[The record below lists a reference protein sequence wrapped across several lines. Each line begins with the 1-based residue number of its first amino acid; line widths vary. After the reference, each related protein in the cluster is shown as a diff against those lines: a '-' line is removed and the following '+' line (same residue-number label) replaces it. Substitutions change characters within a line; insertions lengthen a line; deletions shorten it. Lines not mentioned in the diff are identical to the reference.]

1 MSISY
6 EVVSWLDSVT
16 QENDKKIR
24 KPSPNRKKL
33 IYILKV
39 DDSNVFRVVPSVVSI
54 KSDGSYGKNVKSY
67 EASKINS
74 GREWPKYLDLDDI
87 SILAIINK
95 TNGTYNF
102 SNDGYDLQQIT
113 NIGLLEKIIKTQKAH
128 WKSSDGIQVVL
139 GATKSS
145 KLQWVVLP
153 DGRQT
158 ISCKFSSEDEQL
170 LLANSPWYINERTG
184 VCGRL
189 DLGMQDT
196 LTSKI
201 LQAPPVKPMEV
212 AAIQKQLSLINQD
225 KIPALKNFKQVTS
238 DAIDPEPCLLLR
250 EARIHKNRSYYYYED
265 YSFDIAVAELS
276 FNYNGQMIAFS
287 DPETFITV
295 FDGKKIIKHPRN
307 KEKEGLLVEQLKKH
321 NLVSLGHYSNKYLIP
336 IPMQQN
342 HYTMKVAIKDIAKQ
356 KFDQKWEN
364 FMVTSVPILRNEGWN
379 IIMAR
384 GFPYNIVQP
393 DDDWY
398 SNLSEGSGVDWF
410 SFELGVNVNGTPVN
424 LLPILLQA
432 LNDKDHIINQNIKE
446 ISPDT
451 IWYFDMPD
459 FSKLAM
465 PAQRIW
471 KIISFLKDIYNYKT
485 LDNNGN
491 LVFSKSE
498 AANMAELDQLTEHL
512 NIEWQGS
519 KKILE
524 LGQKLQNFKG
534 IESVNVPKILNA
546 ELRDYQQEGVNWLQF
561 LREYEFS
568 GILADDMGLGKTI
581 QTLTHIALLKES
593 GVQAPVLVITPTSV
607 AYNWQIEASKFTPD
621 LKVLVLH
628 GMQRKEYFDNI
639 YDYDIVI
646 TTYPLIIRD
655 HEFFLKQTFDTVIL
669 DEAQYIK
676 NAQAKVTKIICKLN
690 ADNKLCLTGTPIE
703 NHLSELWSQ
712 FNFLM
717 PGFLGSSKEFRR
729 MFKDP
734 IEKSQDSNVLNVLVK
749 RIKPFMLRRNKNQVV
764 QELPPKTEIIKNI
777 EIDKE
782 QRDLYEAVRI
792 TMHQRV
798 KDEIEKKGFQK
809 SHITVLDALLK
820 LRQICCDPRLLKMKI
835 SNATKESAKLDT
847 LMNMLPEMLEEG
859 RKIIVF
865 SQFVSMIELIEAR
878 LSEKNINYVKLIG
891 STVDRKT
898 PISQFQEGNIP
909 VFLISLKS
917 GGTGINLTAA
927 DTIIHYDPWWNPA
940 AEDQATDRA
949 HRMGQEKAVFVYKLI
964 TKGTVEEKIV
974 EMQQHKRNIAQGI
987 FENNSGSK
995 SKLSIDDINHLF
1007 DPLEG

>member
-1 MSISY
+1 MSINY
-6 EVVSWLDSVT
+6 EVESWLNSIT
-16 QENDKKIR
+16 QEQAQKTKR
-24 KPSPNRKKL
+24 PSSYKKKL
-33 IYILKV
+33 IYILKT
-39 DDSNVFRVVPSVVSI
+39 DDSNALRVEPSVASI
-54 KSDGSYGKNVKSY
+54 KSDGSCGQNVKSY
-67 EASKINS
+67 DVSKINS
-74 GREWPKYLDLDDI
+74 GKEWPKYLDIDDI

-95 TNGTYNF
+95 TVGSSAFTQN
-102 SNDGYDLQQIT
+102 GYDLQQIT
-113 NIGLLEKIIKTQKAH
+113 NTDLLEKIIKTHKAY
-128 WKSSDGIQVVL
+128 WASSDGVQITL
-139 GATKSS
+139 GDIKHSQ
-145 KLQWVVLP
+145 LQWKILS
-153 DGRQT
+153 DGKQK
-158 ISCKFSSEDEQL
+158 ISCQFSSEDEQL
-170 LLANSPWYINERTG
+170 LLAHSSWYINKNTG

-189 DLGMQDT
+189 DLGMTDALAST
-196 LTSKI
+196 I

-212 AAIQKQLSLINQD
+212 GAIQKRLKLINQD
-225 KIPALKNFKQVTS
+225 KIPSLNNFKKVTS
-238 DAIDPEPCLLLR
+238 DIVDPIPCLLLCTAQID
-250 EARIHKNRSYYYYED
+250 EYSSYYYYED
-265 YSFDIAVAELS
+265 ASFDIAASVLS
-276 FNYNGQMIAFS
+276 FNYNGQMILFS
-287 DPETFITV
+287 APETFITV
-295 FDGKKIIKHPRN
+295 YDGQNLIKYPRN
-307 KEKEGLLVEQLKKH
+307 KEKEENYIDQLKKH
-321 NLVSLGHYSNKYLIP
+321 QLVSLEHYHKKYSIP
-336 IPMQQN
+336 SYMLQN
-342 HYTMKVAIKDIAKQ
+342 HYTMKVAIKDISSQ
-356 KFDQKWEN
+356 KFDQKWED
-364 FMVTSVPILRNEGWN
+364 FMVNAVPTLRYAGWN
-379 IIMAR
+379 ITMEQ
-384 GFPYNIVQP
+384 GFLYNIVKP

-398 SNLSEGSGVDWF
+398 SNLSEGSGMDWF
-410 SFELGVNVNGTPVN
+410 SFELGVNVNGVPTN

-432 LNDKDHIINQNIKE
+432 LNDKNHIMNQNIKE
-446 ISPDT
+446 ISKDT

-459 FSKLAM
+459 FTKLAM

-471 KIISFLKDIYNYKT
+471 KITSFLKDIYNYKT
-485 LDNNGN
+485 LNDDGN
-491 LVFSKSE
+491 LIFSKSE
-498 AANMAELDQLTEHL
+498 AANIAEFDKLSEHL

-524 LGQKLQNFKG
+524 LGKKLQNFKG
-534 IESVNVPKILNA
+534 IESVPAPKMLKA

-593 GVQAPVLVITPTSV
+593 GLKAPILVITPTSV

-628 GMQRKEYFDNI
+628 GTQRKEYFDDVNN
-639 YDYDIVI
+639 YDIVI

-655 HEFFLKQTFDTVIL
+655 KEFFLKQKFDTIIL

-676 NAQAKVTKIICKLN
+676 NAQAKITKIICKLN
-690 ADNKLCLTGTPIE
+690 ANNRLCLTGTPIE

-717 PGFLGSSKEFRR
+717 PGFLGSSKEFRI
-729 MFKDP
+729 MFRDP
-734 IEKSQDSNVLNVLVK
+734 IEKAENSNIQNLLVK
-749 RIKPFMLRRNKNQVV
+749 RIKPFLLRRNKNQVA

-777 EIDKE
+777 VINKE

-798 KDEIEKKGFQK
+798 KDEIKKKGFK
-809 SHITVLDALLK
+809 RSHITVLDALLK
-820 LRQICCDPRLLKMKI
+820 LRQICCDPRLLKMEI
-835 SNATKESAKLDT
+835 SNTTAESAKLDT
-847 LMNMLPEMLEEG
+847 LMTMIPEMVEEG

-878 LSEKNINYVKLIG
+878 LSEININYVKLTG

-949 HRMGQEKAVFVYKLI
+949 HRIGQDKAVFVYKLI
-964 TKGTVEEKIV
+964 TQGTVEEKIV

-987 FENNSGSK
+987 FENNSGSN
-995 SKLSIDDINHLF
+995 SKLSIADINHLF